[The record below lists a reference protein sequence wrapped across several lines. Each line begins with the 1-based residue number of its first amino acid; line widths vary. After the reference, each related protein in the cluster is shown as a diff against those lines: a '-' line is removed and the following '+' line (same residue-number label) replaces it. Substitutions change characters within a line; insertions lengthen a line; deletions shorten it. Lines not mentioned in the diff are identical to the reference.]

1 MKTITRSCPAG
12 CAVVARSCGLGGAG
26 AGEPTADWLTTLDWY
41 ALVEPGMFYR
51 YVFVKALRGRAA
63 GDDTSL

>member
-1 MKTITRSCPAG
+1 M
-12 CAVVARSCGLGGAG
+12 ARSCGLGGAG